1 MLNNRVDTV
10 ELIRIVDAVA
20 NEKSIDKE
28 LVLTSMEEAIE
39 KAARTRYG
47 QENNIYVSI
56 NRANGQIE
64 LGRRLK
70 VVENPSNSQNEIS
83 LKDAKKIKSDIELD
97 QEILEPLPP
106 VDFGRI
112 AAEAAKQVITT
123 KVRDAERE
131 KQYNEFKDKIGE
143 VLSGIVKRI
152 EFGNIIVDL
161 QKAESI
167 IKRDE
172 LIPRENI
179 KVGDRI
185 KAYCY
190 EVKREAKGPQIFLS
204 RAHPQFMAKLFKLEV
219 PEIYEGTIEIKS
231 VARDPGSRAKICVT
245 SKDKSIDPVGACVG
259 MRGSRVQA
267 VVNELQGEKID
278 IIHWSEDPA
287 TLVINALA
295 PAEVQKVV
303 LDEAS
308 KRIEVVIDENNLSKA
323 IGRRG
328 QNVRLASK
336 LMNYEIDILTDQE
349 ETEKRQS
356 EFKIKTKR
364 FIESLEI
371 DEMMAQLLVLEG
383 FSSIKEID
391 GSPLE
396 EITKIDGFDADT
408 AKELK
413 ERAKEYLETESK
425 EISNRVK
432 ELGIQDDLMN
442 HPGLSLGMLLTLGEK
457 NIKTLADFA
466 DLSVDEILGGYDEVK
481 GKRVEFEGILQNFD
495 IIRAEAERLI
505 MSAREKVF
513 NK

>member
-83 LKDAKKIKSDIELD
+83 LKDAKKIKSDIALD

-112 AAEAAKQVITT
+112 AAQAAKQVITT

-245 SKDKSIDPVGACVG
+245 SK
-259 MRGSRVQA
+259 
-267 VVNELQGEKID
+267 
-278 IIHWSEDPA
+278 ED
-287 TLVINALA
+287 
-295 PAEVQKVV
+295 
-303 LDEAS
+303 
-308 KRIEVVIDENNLSKA
+308 RKA
-323 IGRRG
+323 H
-328 QNVRLASK
+328 V
-336 LMNYEIDILTDQE
+336 
-349 ETEKRQS
+349 
-356 EFKIKTKR
+356 
-364 FIESLEI
+364 
-371 DEMMAQLLVLEG
+371 
-383 FSSIKEID
+383 
-391 GSPLE
+391 
-396 EITKIDGFDADT
+396 
-408 AKELK
+408 
-413 ERAKEYLETESK
+413 
-425 EISNRVK
+425 
-432 ELGIQDDLMN
+432 
-442 HPGLSLGMLLTLGEK
+442 
-457 NIKTLADFA
+457 
-466 DLSVDEILGGYDEVK
+466 
-481 GKRVEFEGILQNFD
+481 
-495 IIRAEAERLI
+495 
-505 MSAREKVF
+505 
-513 NK
+513 

>member
-1 MLNNRVDTV
+1 MLFR
-10 ELIRIVDAVA
+10 
-20 NEKSIDKE
+20 S
-28 LVLTSMEEAIE
+28 
-39 KAARTRYG
+39 
-47 QENNIYVSI
+47 
-56 NRANGQIE
+56 
-64 LGRRLK
+64 
-70 VVENPSNSQNEIS
+70 
-83 LKDAKKIKSDIELD
+83 
-97 QEILEPLPP
+97 
-106 VDFGRI
+106 
-112 AAEAAKQVITT
+112 
-123 KVRDAERE
+123 
-131 KQYNEFKDKIGE
+131 
-143 VLSGIVKRI
+143 
-152 EFGNIIVDL
+152 
-161 QKAESI
+161 
-167 IKRDE
+167 
-172 LIPRENI
+172 
-179 KVGDRI
+179 
-185 KAYCY
+185 
-190 EVKREAKGPQIFLS
+190 
-204 RAHPQFMAKLFKLEV
+204 EV

-391 GSPLE
+391 GAPLE
-396 EITKIDGFDADT
+396 EITKIDGFDAET

-432 ELGIQDDLMN
+432 ELGIQEDLMN
-442 HPGLSLGMLLTLGEK
+442 HQGLSLGMLLTLGEK
-457 NIKTLADFA
+457 NIKTLEDFA